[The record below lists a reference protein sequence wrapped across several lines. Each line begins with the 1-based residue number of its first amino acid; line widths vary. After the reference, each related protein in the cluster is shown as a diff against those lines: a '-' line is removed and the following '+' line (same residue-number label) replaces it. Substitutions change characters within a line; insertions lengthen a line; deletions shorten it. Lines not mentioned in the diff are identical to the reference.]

1 MWTFHERSG
10 RTSSTTH
17 ALYPRTNL
25 KECCPS
31 GSPLE
36 VSKLKPQELLVK
48 IQDCLRQLDVDANVV
63 IKGKDTIEIRMA
75 TTDLMAE
82 TFAIKRP
89 TVKTHIEPKAP
100 RTTPKVEKTEASKG
114 GFNLKLVSHSGSMT
128 DSDLSILRNLTQ
140 QYPFISVTKLNSGV
154 WENTCREIV
163 LMASGL
169 FVDSHRWDSA
179 WLSKV
184 EQRGGGPS
192 LLKGK
197 FKDTTAVINTI
208 AECLDYVNDAHTK
221 GSFWWPAVVRGKI
234 PRQSILSFIVSSTRG
249 GTDWSPMCEVLWE
262 MNKGAALKSA
272 LPKLAVDIADTII
285 KESPFLSSIAKPNI
299 APYWEGL
306 RKFVDW
312 YYASKD
318 ILLSN
323 VDNRVRLADI
333 GMAVTLV
340 KEWNTSASGRA
351 LPLSF
356 IYPGSDKWF
365 RFTQWC
371 RTNRNVSIP
380 DYRTKE

>member
-1 MWTFHERSG
+1 MR
-10 RTSSTTH
+10 
-17 ALYPRTNL
+17 
-25 KECCPS
+25 
-31 GSPLE
+31 
-36 VSKLKPQELLVK
+36 PQELLPK
-48 IQDCLRQLDVDANVV
+48 IQEWLKQLDVEARVV
-63 IKGKDTIEIRMA
+63 IKGKDALEIRMESS
-75 TTDLMAE
+75 DLMDE

-89 TVKTHIEPKAP
+89 AIKTHVEPSAP
-100 RTTPKVEKTEASKG
+100 RIAPKHMKESPKG
-114 GFNLKLVSHSGSMT
+114 GFNLKLVSHSGSMS
-128 DSDLSILRNLTQ
+128 DNDLSVLRNLTQ
-140 QYPFISVTKLNSGV
+140 QYPFISVTRINSGV
-154 WENTCREIV
+154 WERTCKEIA

-184 EQRGGGPS
+184 ELRGGGPS
-192 LLKGK
+192 LLKDK
-197 FKDTTAVINTI
+197 FKSTTDVINTI
-208 AECLDYVNDAHTK
+208 AQCLDYVNDAHTK

-234 PRQSILSFIVSSTRG
+234 PRQSIASFVVTTTRS

-272 LPKLAVDIADTII
+272 LPKLAVDVADIII
-285 KESPFLSSIAKPNI
+285 KDSPFLSSISKPNI

-318 ILLSN
+318 ELLAN
-323 VDNRVRLADI
+323 VDNRVRLADV

-340 KEWNTSASGRA
+340 KEWNASASGRV

-371 RTNRNVSIP
+371 RTNRNVNIP
-380 DYRTKE
+380 DYRKRG